1 MEVIESVDEEV
12 AMKTPEPFSEFEFV
26 VSPLGHAECRQVGLA
41 AELRSQRMCDVSL
54 KAHPQRDVHLRK
66 L

>member
-26 VSPLGHAECRQVGLA
+26 VSPLGHTECRQVGLA
-41 AELRSQRMCDVSL
+41 AELRSHRLGDVSL
-54 KAHPQRDVHLRK
+54 EEHP
-66 L
+66 